1 MPPKLSLVSVVD
13 DDASVRRA
21 LRRLLQ
27 SAGYVVETFASASEF
42 LESSV
47 IGLTSCLVLDI
58 HLKDMTGF
66 DLQERLTGAWAAIPI
81 IFITAHD
88 DAVTRERVRQ
98 VGVAMYLRKP
108 FEKRVLIAAIQSA
121 LAAES

>member
-1 MPPKLSLVSVVD
+1 VVD

-27 SAGYVVETFASASEF
+27 SEGYVVETFASASEF
-42 LESSV
+42 LDSPA

-66 DLQERLTGAWAAIPI
+66 ALQERLAPAWAAIPI

-88 DAVTRERVRQ
+88 DAVTRERARQ

-108 FEKRVLIAAIQSA
+108 FEKRVLIAAIQNA

>member
-66 DLQERLTGAWAAIPI
+66 DLQERLTGAWATIPI